1 MASET
6 TALPAAAPDSATL
19 ADSGAPPAPPW
30 KIVRPRRS
38 GVAEF
43 LEMLLVTMLLALFGT
58 TFVVQAFKI
67 PSGSMEPTLLIGDH
81 VFVNKF
87 IFEGTGAWYEK
98 FLPYRDLRRGDIIVF
113 KFPFDDH
120 PHYVKRVIGLPGDR
134 LRIVNGDVYIDGELL
149 REPYV
154 VRHPASRDP
163 YADNFPPSDRAVLRF
178 VARREWAD
186 QLFDYVRNGELIV
199 PPDHYFAMGDNRDLS
214 ADSRYW
220 GFVDRDSIMGKPMVI
235 YWSVRATSDD
245 YRSRGV
251 SSVLSGMGRTLLHL
265 RAQTRWNRMLRE
277 VH

>member
-6 TALPAAAPDSATL
+6 TALPAPDVASLADPGAPAAPPRRIA
-19 ADSGAPPAPPW
+19 
-30 KIVRPRRS
+30 RPRS

-58 TFVVQAFKI
+58 TFIVQAFKI

-98 FLPYRDLRRGDIIVF
+98 FLPYRDIRRGDIIVF

-134 LRIVNGDVYIDGELL
+134 LRIVNGGVYINGEQL

-154 VRHPASRDP
+154 VRDPIAEDP
-163 YADNFPPSDRAVLRF
+163 YGDNFPPTNRKVLQYI
-178 VARREWAD
+178 ARHEWAD
-186 QLFDYVRNGELIV
+186 RLFDYVHDGELVV
-199 PPDHYFAMGDNRDLS
+199 PPNHYFAMGDNRDHS

-220 GFVDRDSIMGKPMVI
+220 GFVDRDAIMGKPMLI

-245 YRSRGV
+245 YRSRDA
-251 SSVLSGMGRTLLHL
+251 SSALRGIGQTLLHL
-265 RAQTRWNRMLRE
+265 RAQTRWNRMLHE

>member
-6 TALPAAAPDSATL
+6 TALPAADMSSVAEP
-19 ADSGAPPAPPW
+19 GAPVATPH
-30 KIVRPRRS
+30 KIVRRRS
-38 GVAEF
+38 SLAEF

-58 TFVVQAFKI
+58 TFIVQAFKI

-98 FLPYRDLRRGDIIVF
+98 FLPYRDIRRGDIIVF

-134 LRIVNGDVYIDGELL
+134 LRIVNGGVYVNGDLL
-149 REPYV
+149 NEPYV
-154 VRHPASRDP
+154 VRDPAYQDP
-163 YADNFPPSDRAVLRF
+163 YGDNFPPADREALQF
-178 VARREWAD
+178 TARREWAA
-186 QLFDYVRNGELIV
+186 QLFDNVHNGELVV
-199 PPDHYFAMGDNRDLS
+199 PANHYFAMGDNRDHS

-220 GFVDRDSIMGKPMVI
+220 GFVDRDSIMGKPMLI
-235 YWSVRATSDD
+235 YWSVRATSED
-245 YRSRGV
+245 YRDRGV
-251 SSVLSGMGRTLLHL
+251 PSALSGIGQTLLHL
-265 RAQTRWNRMLRE
+265 RARTRWNRMLRE